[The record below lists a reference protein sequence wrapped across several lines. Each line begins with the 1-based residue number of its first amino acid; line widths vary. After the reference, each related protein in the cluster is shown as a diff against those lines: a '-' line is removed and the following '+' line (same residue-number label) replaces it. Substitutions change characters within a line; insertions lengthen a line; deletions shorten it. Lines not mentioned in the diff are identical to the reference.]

1 MISRLL
7 FLGFFFAF
15 AVKAP
20 MVPFHTWL
28 PDAAAESTPGTATL
42 LVGVLDKVGTFGMLH
57 FLLPIFPEASRFYA
71 PVIITLAFISIFYG
85 ALLAIGQTD
94 MMRLVAFSSISHF
107 GFIVLGIFVFSAQ
120 GLSGSTFYMVN
131 HGFSTGALFLVV
143 GFLASRRGSS
153 LIADFGGVTRVAP
166 ILSGVILLA
175 GLSSLALPGM
185 SSFVSEFLV
194 LLGTF
199 SVYQWVAVIATTG
212 IVLAA
217 FYILWMYQR
226 VVTGEPSQEVRDTV
240 TEISTR
246 ELVAIAPI
254 IALII
259 ALGVFPQAALRII
272 NPAVQQVLNVQQWGN
287 GGQG

>member
-1 MISRLL
+1 
-7 FLGFFFAF
+7 
-15 AVKAP
+15 
-20 MVPFHTWL
+20 
-28 PDAAAESTPGTATL
+28 
-42 LVGVLDKVGTFGMLH
+42 MLH
-57 FLLPIFPEASRFYA
+57 FLLPIFPEASKFYA
-71 PVIITLAFISIFYG
+71 PVIITLAVISIFYG

-107 GFIVLGIFVFSAQ
+107 GFIVLGIFVFTSQ

-199 SVYQWVAVIATTG
+199 SVYQWVAVVATTG

-240 TEISTR
+240 TEISIR

-259 ALGVFPQAALRII
+259 ALGVFPQAALRVI
-272 NPAVQQVLNVQQWGN
+272 NPAVQQVLNVQQVDN
-287 GGQG
+287 GGQK

>member
-1 MISRLL
+1 M
-7 FLGFFFAF
+7 
-15 AVKAP
+15 
-20 MVPFHTWL
+20 
-28 PDAAAESTPGTATL
+28 
-42 LVGVLDKVGTFGMLH
+42 
-57 FLLPIFPEASRFYA
+57 
-71 PVIITLAFISIFYG
+71 
-85 ALLAIGQTD
+85 
-94 MMRLVAFSSISHF
+94 
-107 GFIVLGIFVFSAQ
+107 
-120 GLSGSTFYMVN
+120 
-131 HGFSTGALFLVV
+131 
-143 GFLASRRGSS
+143 
-153 LIADFGGVTRVAP
+153 IADFGGVTRVAP

-199 SVYQWVAVIATTG
+199 TVYQWVAVVATTG

-246 ELVAIAPI
+246 ELLAIAPI

-259 ALGVFPQAALRII
+259 VLGVFPQAALRII
-272 NPAVQQVLNVQQWGN
+272 NPAVQQVLNVQQMSN
-287 GGQG
+287 GGQK